1 MTTFDLHDALLPQNP
16 EALAIQDLG
25 GLFRLHLK
33 KKMTA
38 LASICFTEIDQ
49 AFVIWGLVTL
59 AIFSLAQFSTL
70 AWTTQA
76 IIAAPLTGIAIGLT
90 SGITWTLASDEKLR
104 WVVLLW
110 AGLMAGGV
118 GITAYGVFEGVVFIL
133 TNLCPIWLAL
143 CALGY
148 GLMSVGMR
156 SHAFTAASLVH
167 SVAIIAMPFQAHWQL
182 MDTGLVIAYTLFLFS
197 VIPWDMQA
205 SETDNPC

>member
-16 EALAIQDLG
+16 EALAIQALG
-25 GLFRLHLK
+25 GLYSLHL
-33 KKMTA
+33 
-38 LASICFTEIDQ
+38 
-49 AFVIWGLVTL
+49 
-59 AIFSLAQFSTL
+59 
-70 AWTTQA
+70 
-76 IIAAPLTGIAIGLT
+76 
-90 SGITWTLASDEKLR
+90 
-104 WVVLLW
+104 
-110 AGLMAGGV
+110 
-118 GITAYGVFEGVVFIL
+118 TAYGVVEGVVFIL

-182 MDTGLVIAYTLFLFS
+182 MDTGLVIAYTLFFFS